1 MKSNI
6 NSKLIGCLLVAL
18 LAIAISLGAPHAY
31 AGDAEDKAKAAEE
44 ATGKAEKAKSD
55 YDKAAAAEKG
65 YEDAQKAAEAA
76 EDDADQARDALKK
89 AEDDLKAA
97 KNSGDKDKIKKA
109 QDDRNKKEQD
119 AKDKEKTEA
128 DKKAD
133 RDKAKK
139 DADEAAKKLD
149 ALRKAKREARKAARD
164 AIKAAKDAI
173 EKMDK
178 TNPDKDKLK
187 DDLDKIKDR
196 LKLFALGPQPVG
208 SATLATLTASAKVQS
223 DIAGTGET
231 IGHIADLKIQN
242 LTDQPLTCAI
252 PSMILESR
260 SGKNQHYSCPRGQ
273 TVTLGPHQT
282 KTVPMNGVCL
292 NRNKPPVAKGVSGD
306 LIMNEANPAAPQN
319 PNSHL
324 SATDAGKLLRS
335 CAAKYTA
342 ADQLQKSGALKNL
355 PYHDPQKQKDIVV
368 QWSTWTDPDI
378 SQMTGS
384 PRATKEDLRKVVYK
398 QVEEQ
403 GPMSS
408 EKKKKIDQGID
419 TIFEKVELTS
429 AKAKDLEKT
438 EGANSPP
445 AETPAD

>member
-6 NSKLIGCLLVAL
+6 NSKPIGRLLVAL

-31 AGDAEDKAKAAEE
+31 AGDAEDKTKAADK
-44 ATGKAEKAKSD
+44 ATGEAEKAKSD
-55 YDKAAAAEKG
+55 YDKAAGAEGK

-89 AEDDLKAA
+89 AEEDLKDA

-109 QDDRNKKEQD
+109 QDDRNKKDQD
-119 AKDKEKTEA
+119 AKDAEKTEEQ
-128 DKKAD
+128 KKAD

-149 ALRKAKREARKAARD
+149 ALRKAKRDARKAARD

-173 EKMDK
+173 KKMDK

-187 DDLDKIKDR
+187 EDLDKIKDR
-196 LKLFALGPQPVG
+196 LALGLQPAG
-208 SATLATLTASAKVQS
+208 SAALATLTASGKVKA

-242 LTDQPLTCAI
+242 LTDQSLTCAI
-252 PSMILESR
+252 TPMILESS
-260 SGKNQHYSCPRGQ
+260 SGKNQHYACPRGQ
-273 TVTLGPHQT
+273 TVALNPQET
-282 KTVPMNGVCL
+282 KTVPINGVCL

-306 LIMNEANPAAPQN
+306 LVINEANPSVPQN
-319 PNSHL
+319 PNTHL
-324 SATDAGKLLRS
+324 STTDAGKLLRS

-342 ADQLQKSGALKNL
+342 ADQLQKSGALKDL

-368 QWSTWTDPDI
+368 QWSTWVDPDI
-378 SQMTGS
+378 SQMTKS
-384 PRATKEDLRKVVYK
+384 PPATKEDLRKVVYK

-403 GPMSS
+403 GPMSP
-408 EKKKKIDQGID
+408 EKKKKVDQGID
-419 TIFEKVELTS
+419 TIFEKVELTT